1 MPTRIIYVHGMGG
14 SPEDWLPVQK
24 NIAGLSLPLDAKA
37 GSPAKCGARL
47 AEEILAQVSGAF
59 CLCGYSMGGRMSILA
74 AEELIK
80 RGKKPDGL
88 VLVSTG
94 FGSPSDAER
103 TARIRSDDAWAT
115 LAEEDTEAF
124 WRKWY
129 EQELFASFRAL
140 PEARREAWL
149 ESRKTMNIE
158 DLSAQLR
165 FLGPG
170 HHEDLLPKLRD
181 LASRGVRTLYIAGN
195 LDKKYA
201 ELAQKVAE
209 IPGLIVELLPGAG
222 HILPLEAP
230 EALGLRIRKFVQ

>member
-1 MPTRIIYVHGMGG
+1 MHGMGG

-24 NIAGLSLPLDAKA
+24 NVPGLSLPLDAKA
-37 GSPAKCGARL
+37 GSPAKCAARL
-47 AEEILAQVSGAF
+47 ADEILAQVSGAF
-59 CLCGYSMGGRMSILA
+59 CLCGYSMGGRMAILA
-74 AEELIK
+74 AEELLK
-80 RGKKPDGL
+80 RGKKPESL

-94 FGSPSDAER
+94 FGSSSEAER
-103 TARIRSDDAWAT
+103 TARNRADEGWAA
-115 LAEEDTEAF
+115 LAEENSEAF
-124 WRKWY
+124 WKKWY
-129 EQELFASFRAL
+129 EQELFASFHAL
-140 PEARREAWL
+140 PEAQREAWL
-149 ESRKTMNIE
+149 ESRKAMDIE

-181 LASRGVRTLYIAGN
+181 LSLRGVRALYIAGN

-230 EALGLRIRKFVQ
+230 EALSLRIRKFVQ